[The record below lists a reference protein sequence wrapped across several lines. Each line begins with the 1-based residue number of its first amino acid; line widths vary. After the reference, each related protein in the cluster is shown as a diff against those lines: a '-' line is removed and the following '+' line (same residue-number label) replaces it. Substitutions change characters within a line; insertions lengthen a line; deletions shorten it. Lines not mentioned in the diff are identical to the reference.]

1 MCMAENMLST
11 IVFVNTSKLWGFLG
25 IIPNYTTC
33 ILFPSSVSYHLIYSL
48 CPKKNVILEILGQII
63 KEVKWPQLPLF
74 IYHIRC

>member
-33 ILFPSSVSYHLIYSL
+33 ILSVTI
-48 CPKKNVILEILGQII
+48 
-63 KEVKWPQLPLF
+63 
-74 IYHIRC
+74 